1 MLSKEINEYKAEIC
15 DLKYKLEEMIKDQ
28 KDLIYKYEMTEKF
41 WGNKCEKMEKDQ
53 FELTNQTKSQKKEIK
68 RIFAEN
74 SALKSD
80 LELMKKEN
88 KGFLYLKFYP
98 LIFFYFIR
106 LCIEEGT

>member
-15 DLKYKLEEMIKDQ
+15 DLKYKLEEMIQDQ
-28 KDLIYKYEMTEKF
+28 KDLIYKFEMTEKF

-68 RIFAEN
+68 RLFAEN

-80 LELMKKEN
+80 LELMKKES
-88 KGFLYLKFYP
+88 KGFFIFKILSFDFFLFY
-98 LIFFYFIR
+98 
-106 LCIEEGT
+106 